1 MRKHKE
7 VAKIE
12 NLTNGLNFN
21 KLPYSMEAEQC
32 VLACILI
39 DGNCITRVLDKL
51 KLEYFYNDVNK
62 HLYSIMVMMFASA
75 QPIDVI
81 TVLDVA
87 KKEKVFS
94 TEEEIKNYIGEIADL
109 LPTTAN
115 LESYAKIIEEK
126 YYIRS
131 LMKIAEDII
140 ENANGSYE
148 DVQSLLD
155 LAEQRIFEI
164 RQGKDSQGLV
174 PINEAIIETY
184 DRLQKISGENKES
197 FIGISTGFSQLDR
210 LILGLNKSDLILLA
224 ARPAMGKTA
233 FALNI
238 VTNVAVKSQKSVAV
252 FSLEMSRDQLVT
264 RVLSSVAKIKGPSLK
279 TGNLTLDD
287 WGKLAISA
295 QELSQAKIYIDD
307 MPNITVSQMKAKIR
321 RLRNIDLVVV
331 DYLQLMQSMRRSES
345 RVQEIS
351 DITRALKIMAKE
363 LDVPVIAISQLSRG
377 PDTRIEHQPKL
388 SDLRDSGSIEQDAD
402 IVLFLYREAYYDKSC
417 ENPNV
422 AECIVAKNRHG
433 ETGVIELSWDGQYTK
448 FENLETF
455 RHER

>member
-1 MRKHKE
+1 
-7 VAKIE
+7 
-12 NLTNGLNFN
+12 
-21 KLPYSMEAEQC
+21 MEAEQC

-51 KLEYFYNDVNK
+51 KLDYFFNEVNR
-62 HLYSIMVMMFASA
+62 HIYSIMVMMFTSA

-87 KKEKVFS
+87 KTEKVFP
-94 TEEEIKNYIGEIADL
+94 TEEEIKKYLGEIAEL

-131 LMKIAEDII
+131 LISVASDII
-140 ENANGSYE
+140 ENANVGFQ
-148 DVQSLLD
+148 DVENLIDS
-155 LAEQRIFEI
+155 AEQRIFEI
-164 RQGKDSQGLV
+164 RQGKDSPGLV
-174 PINEAIIETY
+174 PINEIIIEAY
-184 DRLQKISGENKES
+184 DKLQRLSGENREN
-197 FIGISTGFSQLDR
+197 FIGIPTGFSQLDKV
-210 LILGLNKSDLILLA
+210 ILGLNKSDLILLA

-238 VTNVAVKSQKSVAV
+238 VTNVAIKSKKSVAV
-252 FSLEMSRDQLVT
+252 FSLEMSSEQLVT
-264 RVLSSVAKIKGPSLK
+264 RVLSSIAKINGMTLK
-279 TGNLTLDD
+279 TGNLTVDD
-287 WGKLAISA
+287 WTRLAISA
-295 QELSQAKIYIDD
+295 QELAQAKIYIDD
-307 MPNITVSQMKAKIR
+307 MPNTTVSEMKAKVR
-321 RLRNIDLVVV
+321 RLHNIDLIVV
-331 DYLQLMQSMRRSES
+331 DYLQLMQNARRSDS

-363 LDVPVIAISQLSRG
+363 LDVPVIALSQLSRS
-377 PDTRIEHQPKL
+377 PDTRMEHQPKL

-402 IVLFLYREAYYDKSC
+402 IVMFLYREAYYDKTC

-433 ETGVIELSWDGQYTK
+433 ETGTIELVWDSEYTK
-448 FENLETF
+448 FENLEKF
-455 RHER
+455 RNDE